1 MTDSGFFSSLD
12 KLMFDDGLA
21 LLFDE
26 EASKVNGFLPLTL
39 LQNFAVMF
47 DQRSLSLVKV
57 RADI

>member
-1 MTDSGFFSSLD
+1 MTDSGFFFSLD
-12 KLMFDDGLA
+12 KLMFDDSLA

-47 DQRSLSLVKV
+47 DQRSLS
-57 RADI
+57 